1 MTGRATAR
9 PTPVAAAVLTV
20 AVVLLAGCGA
30 DNGATTAVPASDA
43 SPSDASSADPA
54 QAASPEP
61 ASAADVSEPPA
72 EDDGRADGGDEPD
85 VDAFCATAAPAL
97 RVVDR
102 EVIGSTEHV
111 EMLEAVSTSAA
122 EDLGDDDLAADVADL
137 AEHYAADVS
146 PADPESQNFDAFPT
160 RVQELALDVQESVT
174 DLC

>member
-1 MTGRATAR
+1 VTPRAAAR

-20 AVVLLAGCGA
+20 AVALLAGCGA
-30 DNGATTAVPASDA
+30 DDGATTAAPASDA
-43 SPSDASSADPA
+43 PPSAASSADPA

-61 ASAADVSEPPA
+61 ASTADVSEPPSA
-72 EDDGRADGGDEPD
+72 DDGADGPD

-97 RVVDR
+97 QVVDR
-102 EVIGSTEHV
+102 EVIGSAEHV

-137 AEHYAADVS
+137 AEHYATDVS